1 MYRMNRTTFERVVN
15 ELCRDPAFQ
24 SRAVNFIP
32 PYVQISCAIWRL
44 ANCHVGY
51 RCAHLTI
58 GVSHG
63 SYRNFTQRFVKAV
76 VNTYKDLIEWPKN
89 EQRVAEIKNGFMYG
103 EGRTVRGLPAVGAL
117 DGKNFVIESRTE
129 HAEDWRDR
137 KGNFAMKLTAVCD
150 DKSKFT
156 YISVGDSGRS
166 HDAAAFNLSEIATVA
181 LENPREYF
189 SLDGYILAD
198 SAYPL
203 SHYIIVPYPASEV
216 LGRSGVASA
225 KKKFN
230 KIHSSTRMAIERAFG
245 ILVSRWRFLSKHIYI
260 KDTGDIVGIITACC
274 ILHNLCIE
282 MNDPVLEEH
291 NDETSN
297 VDVARPDSSIQSVN
311 STAYQNGRIR
321 RDNINPYLP
330 SQQ

>member
-1 MYRMNRTTFERVVN
+1 MNR
-15 ELCRDPAFQ
+15 
-24 SRAVNFIP
+24 
-32 PYVQISCAIWRL
+32 AI
-44 ANCHVGY
+44 NCHVGC
-51 RCAHLTI
+51 RCSHLTI
-58 GVSHG
+58 EVSHG

-89 EQRVAEIKNGFMYG
+89 EHRVAEIKNGFMYG
-103 EGRTVRGLPAVGAL
+103 EGRNAWGLPAVGAL
-117 DGKNFVIESRTE
+117 DGKNFVIESETV
-129 HAEDWRDR
+129 HAEDWRDC
-137 KGNFAMKLTAVCD
+137 KGNFSMKLMAVCD

-156 YISVGDSGRS
+156 YISAGNSGRS

-181 LENPREYF
+181 MENHGEYF
-189 SLDGYILAD
+189 PLDGYILAD

-216 LGRSGVASA
+216 LGRSGGASA

-230 KIHSSTRMAIERAFG
+230 KIHSSTRKAVERAFG
-245 ILVSRWRFLSKHIYI
+245 ILVSGRRFVSKHIYI
-260 KDTGDIVGIITACC
+260 KDTGDIVGIIIAYY

-282 MNDPVLEEH
+282 MNDPVLEED

-297 VDVARPDSSIQSVN
+297 VDVARPDSFIQSVN

-321 RDNINPYLP
+321 RHSINPYFP